1 MTDSSKEHDRRQ
13 IARQYTARIK
23 AMLLGKAVATA
34 TGGDSPATSSVPPPA
49 VGGSGQ
55 APAPKPLQSVSAPAS
70 LSPSHPLLDSTP
82 PAGKTELKPP
92 PPLPGNP
99 YNPLRSVEEHLQHSN
114 GRFAELLSQI
124 QRLHRLNQLLRAF
137 LPPHLQDHVALARL
151 DVDAWVVQTDSS
163 VWQTRLRY
171 FLPTLRQPLS
181 EKLGFAVPAPQ
192 IRIVPPEAPPK
203 APPVRRMTMTETTV
217 QKLEEDA
224 RRFSDPRLS
233 AAVRRLAE
241 HGRQRNRQS

>member
-1 MTDSSKEHDRRQ
+1 
-13 IARQYTARIK
+13 
-23 AMLLGKAVATA
+23 
-34 TGGDSPATSSVPPPA
+34 
-49 VGGSGQ
+49 
-55 APAPKPLQSVSAPAS
+55 
-70 LSPSHPLLDSTP
+70 
-82 PAGKTELKPP
+82 
-92 PPLPGNP
+92 
-99 YNPLRSVEEHLQHSN
+99 VEEHLQHSN

-137 LPPHLQDHVALARL
+137 LPLHLQDHVALARL

-171 FLPTLRQPLS
+171 FLPSLRQPLS
-181 EKLGFAVPAPQ
+181 EKLGFAVPPPQ

-203 APPVRRMTMTETTV
+203 AQPVRRMTMTEKTV

-224 RRFSDPRLS
+224 RQFSDPRLS